1 MKWKSAKFWR
11 VAAHVQSYLKTS
23 AVTPQLWSLPG
34 DCCLVSLAT
43 SIISPLLSFI
53 SVLKVWIKFLVSLR
67 DEAQCSVLAKC
78 GQLSVIKVIGVR
90 IFLLKCSM
98 SDAASHNI
106 VIHYDTAT
114 FVWNGPKPE
123 MVRKDRHDTSSL
135 KKSFVPSIYYAWPPV
150 LYFTIH
156 MKGETV
162 WDTRTWGWQ
171 QGFFTQYYNYNT
183 ELRLPLCS

>member
-1 MKWKSAKFWR
+1 MKWKSAKFRR
-11 VAAHVQSYLKTS
+11 VAAHVQTYLKTW
-23 AVTPQLWSLPG
+23 AVTQQLWSLTGDG
-34 DCCLVSLAT
+34 DCWLVSLAT
-43 SIISPLLSFI
+43 SIISQPQLLSFI

-135 KKSFVPSIYYAWPPV
+135 KKSFVPSIMLDLLYYISQYTWRV
-150 LYFTIH
+150 RHKDMGVTTRILHTTTI
-156 MKGETV
+156 
-162 WDTRTWGWQ
+162 
-171 QGFFTQYYNYNT
+171 
-183 ELRLPLCS
+183 

>member
-1 MKWKSAKFWR
+1 MKWKSAKFRR
-11 VAAHVQSYLKTS
+11 VAAHVQTYLKTW
-23 AVTPQLWSLPG
+23 AVTPQLWSLTG

-43 SIISPLLSFI
+43 SIISQLLSFI

-156 MKGETV
+156 MKGET
-162 WDTRTWGWQ
+162 
-171 QGFFTQYYNYNT
+171 QGHGGDYKDSSHHYYNFTT